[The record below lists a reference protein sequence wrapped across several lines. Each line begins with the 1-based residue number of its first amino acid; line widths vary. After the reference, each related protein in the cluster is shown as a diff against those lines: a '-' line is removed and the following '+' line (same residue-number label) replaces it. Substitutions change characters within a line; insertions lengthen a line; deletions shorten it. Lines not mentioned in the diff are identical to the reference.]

1 MSYVGLLK
9 KGKIM
14 ESKKVI
20 IDLDEYL
27 MLTEQAKKITDVIQE
42 LAKHTSIKRK
52 YEQVGDA
59 LDPLAGVECKEH
71 IRVDKDALITFF
83 NTMMDTKDLE
93 VKIEFDNEGGMR
105 C

>member
-1 MSYVGLLK
+1 
-9 KGKIM
+9 M

-52 YEQVGDA
+52 YEQVGDG
-59 LDPLAGVECKEH
+59 LDPLAGVECRERIIVK
-71 IRVDKDALITFF
+71 KNALHNFF

-93 VKIEFDNEGGMR
+93 VEIIYE
-105 C
+105 